1 MTPSEDMGM
10 KYLREDER
18 MQELENTKVE
28 SVEKNEVSKSK
39 IDIECQRTVH
49 SKKGGI
55 SREKEGMGE

>member
-1 MTPSEDMGM
+1 MGM

-39 IDIECQRTVH
+39 IDAVSARGQFTE
-49 SKKGGI
+49 
-55 SREKEGMGE
+55 